1 MSKGM
6 TILYKVHQNLYVN
19 LTNRCTCNCT
29 FCLRN
34 TKETVGESETLWLER
49 EPSVQE
55 VKDAFDAYDLS
66 PYEEIVFCGFGEPTE
81 RIDDLIE
88 IARYV
93 KEKYQKKLRINTNG
107 QGSLSNGKNI
117 APMMQG
123 CIDVVSIS
131 LNTPNE
137 ERYHEIV
144 RSRFGNQA
152 FQAML
157 DFAKEVAKY
166 VPEVVMSTVS
176 TTITAQEEEECQKI
190 CDDLGVKY
198 RIRPFE

>member
-55 VKDAFDAYDLS
+55 VKDALDAYDLS